1 MRFNAKTKVTITID
15 TQFATQLPGFEEKN
29 DYKDKIKEQA
39 LNALKDYFLGNDLN
53 ENIVSLNIKTTIKGE
68 D

>member
-1 MRFNAKTKVTITID
+1 MRFNTKTKVTITID
-15 TQFATQLPGFEEKN
+15 TQFATQLPKFEEKN

-39 LNALKDYFLGNDLN
+39 LNALKDYFLGNNLN
-53 ENIVSLNIKTTIKGE
+53 DNIVSLNIKTTIKGE